1 MKLINRLSVMAT
13 VVSTMFLASCADDV
27 YDPSKEPQA
36 TPTENP
42 LGEGFNAP
50 DGFNWSMINT
60 VNLNVEVKDAFN
72 GKYQY
77 AIEVFTSNP
86 LADETATPIAAGP
99 AKQSANYIAEVNI
112 PKTVEFLYIRQ
123 TDPNQR
129 KEVYAYAVPEN
140 GGSLNCKLYYTA
152 TTSRAVTRASS
163 VGTSGWDNVTD
174 PGYTEETYN
183 VPSESASIIN
193 GNQLPN
199 GSTYIIKP
207 GETLSQVLHSYN
219 GANATVYIQGTW
231 NVNGNITPQGIDII
245 VLNGGKITS
254 TSGTFMVS
262 DKSSL
267 TVQSGGEV
275 NCNIF
280 STATNVVIKN
290 FGTIKAKEVSGQN
303 GLNTGTVLYNASD
316 ALFQVE
322 DKFIITSSQIYNH
335 GTISLTAENAY
346 MQANKTSAA
355 CLIANYEKAT
365 IKGNR
370 IQAGATIVNSGTIEV
385 NILENSSTDFLYN
398 NCLLIVK
405 NTFKFRNVVLDQ
417 ASITG
422 GRTNPS
428 DKEWLPVPLVES
440 LNSAQYTLIDGSMIK
455 AKEFKV
461 QSGSQVTF
469 KAINKAKEDRSMIKA
484 ENIYFEWHTYVQ
496 GNMVLEGKQYNPER
510 SHIDASVASTGYDES
525 KYTIETCGGIFNE
538 GNEGEDPYTPEIP
551 VVDATT
557 YTYVFEDN
565 WPKYGDFDLN
575 DIVLTLNNRSTQAN
589 SNGNLKSAQFDITL
603 EAVGASKI
611 VGVGIR
617 FLGLPASVTPSTFT
631 IKGNNASFEAG
642 QSLPTLI
649 LFESAHAEFGFTDR
663 PFINTYQTASTNKAD
678 LPQYAVRFEFTESD
692 KISSSA
698 FNINNLDVFIIT
710 KAADQKT
717 KRTEVHIAGY
727 APTDLANTTL
737 FGQAN
742 DDSSLASK
750 RYYLSNENLTW
761 GIVIPDT
768 FAWPLETKNIKDVYT
783 EFANWVTSGGK
794 ENKDWYKNHNG
805 QVFKK

>member
-1 MKLINRLSVMAT
+1 MAT

-370 IQAGATIVNSGTIEV
+370 IQAVS
-385 NILENSSTDFLYN
+385 
-398 NCLLIVK
+398 
-405 NTFKFRNVVLDQ
+405 
-417 ASITG
+417 
-422 GRTNPS
+422 
-428 DKEWLPVPLVES
+428 
-440 LNSAQYTLIDGSMIK
+440 YT
-455 AKEFKV
+455 
-461 QSGSQVTF
+461 
-469 KAINKAKEDRSMIKA
+469 
-484 ENIYFEWHTYVQ
+484 H
-496 GNMVLEGKQYNPER
+496 
-510 SHIDASVASTGYDES
+510 
-525 KYTIETCGGIFNE
+525 
-538 GNEGEDPYTPEIP
+538 
-551 VVDATT
+551 
-557 YTYVFEDN
+557 
-565 WPKYGDFDLN
+565 
-575 DIVLTLNNRSTQAN
+575 LTL
-589 SNGNLKSAQFDITL
+589 
-603 EAVGASKI
+603 
-611 VGVGIR
+611 
-617 FLGLPASVTPSTFT
+617 PT
-631 IKGNNASFEAG
+631 IA
-642 QSLPTLI
+642 
-649 LFESAHAEFGFTDR
+649 
-663 PFINTYQTASTNKAD
+663 
-678 LPQYAVRFEFTESD
+678 
-692 KISSSA
+692 
-698 FNINNLDVFIIT
+698 
-710 KAADQKT
+710 
-717 KRTEVHIAGY
+717 
-727 APTDLANTTL
+727 
-737 FGQAN
+737 
-742 DDSSLASK
+742 
-750 RYYLSNENLTW
+750 
-761 GIVIPDT
+761 
-768 FAWPLETKNIKDVYT
+768 
-783 EFANWVTSGGK
+783 
-794 ENKDWYKNHNG
+794 
-805 QVFKK
+805 

>member
-1 MKLINRLSVMAT
+1 MAT

-262 DKSSL
+262 DKSSDRK
-267 TVQSGGEV
+267 S
-275 NCNIF
+275 
-280 STATNVVIKN
+280 VV
-290 FGTIKAKEVSGQN
+290 
-303 GLNTGTVLYNASD
+303 
-316 ALFQVE
+316 
-322 DKFIITSSQIYNH
+322 
-335 GTISLTAENAY
+335 
-346 MQANKTSAA
+346 
-355 CLIANYEKAT
+355 
-365 IKGNR
+365 
-370 IQAGATIVNSGTIEV
+370 
-385 NILENSSTDFLYN
+385 
-398 NCLLIVK
+398 
-405 NTFKFRNVVLDQ
+405 
-417 ASITG
+417 
-422 GRTNPS
+422 
-428 DKEWLPVPLVES
+428 
-440 LNSAQYTLIDGSMIK
+440 
-455 AKEFKV
+455 
-461 QSGSQVTF
+461 
-469 KAINKAKEDRSMIKA
+469 
-484 ENIYFEWHTYVQ
+484 
-496 GNMVLEGKQYNPER
+496 
-510 SHIDASVASTGYDES
+510 
-525 KYTIETCGGIFNE
+525 
-538 GNEGEDPYTPEIP
+538 
-551 VVDATT
+551 
-557 YTYVFEDN
+557 
-565 WPKYGDFDLN
+565 
-575 DIVLTLNNRSTQAN
+575 
-589 SNGNLKSAQFDITL
+589 
-603 EAVGASKI
+603 
-611 VGVGIR
+611 
-617 FLGLPASVTPSTFT
+617 
-631 IKGNNASFEAG
+631 
-642 QSLPTLI
+642 
-649 LFESAHAEFGFTDR
+649 
-663 PFINTYQTASTNKAD
+663 
-678 LPQYAVRFEFTESD
+678 
-692 KISSSA
+692 
-698 FNINNLDVFIIT
+698 
-710 KAADQKT
+710 
-717 KRTEVHIAGY
+717 
-727 APTDLANTTL
+727 
-737 FGQAN
+737 
-742 DDSSLASK
+742 
-750 RYYLSNENLTW
+750 
-761 GIVIPDT
+761 
-768 FAWPLETKNIKDVYT
+768 
-783 EFANWVTSGGK
+783 
-794 ENKDWYKNHNG
+794 
-805 QVFKK
+805 